1 MKPLQIQINELKE
14 NLVKV
19 LNESELHIAI
29 KLLILKDININAEMA
44 NQKVFSSELDNF
56 KKEKE
61 QVLEGVPTVEC
72 NRDSIENN

>member
-1 MKPLQIQINELKE
+1 MKPLQMQINELKE